1 MDQPAPMRASV
12 GNVQRFHRPTAA
24 RVRWVGSRALGR
36 RLLVVGL
43 VVAPLVA
50 GDLAVRVLIA
60 THRLPVGAAQGPAV
74 EVAWTN
80 YERTGPADILI
91 LGDSLARMGIHPATL
106 ATLTGN
112 SLGRPVTAYN
122 LSTPG
127 AGFHVYRAFIEELD
141 HEDLLPNVVVIG
153 ISTVGLYR
161 TTARPGR
168 LLRSPFGRFV
178 SDCRG
183 VRGLEETLS
192 CHLES
197 ISPLWRWR
205 GQPGRLLEALDDPV
219 PRTSRAN
226 GITLEA
232 DGYGRGRSIPP
243 AGFDKALAVALK
255 NTPPLASAQP
265 DIGAYVAL
273 VEALRSSGT
282 RVVVVLIP
290 YAPPFEDAL
299 EAREPGWQALRSSLL
314 EQLSETA
321 GQPILDSGPVAT
333 WWTVQDS
340 HDVRHF
346 SPRGGKRFTAHL
358 WNNATFRTL
367 VTEALGAAPST
378 ASP

>member
-1 MDQPAPMRASV
+1 MDRQAPERAST
-12 GNVQRFHRPTAA
+12 GDVQRFHRPTAA
-24 RVRWVGSRALGR
+24 SRRRVGSRALSR

-43 VVAPLVA
+43 LVAPLVA
-50 GDLAVRVLIA
+50 GDLAVRALIA
-60 THRLPVGAAQGPAV
+60 THRLPVAAAQGPAV

-122 LSTPG
+122 LSAPG
-127 AGFHVYRAFIEELD
+127 AGFPVYRAFVEELD
-141 HEDLLPNVVVIG
+141 HEGLLPNLAVIG
-153 ISTVGLYR
+153 ISTLGLHR
-161 TTARPGR
+161 TSARAGR
-168 LLRSPFGRFV
+168 VLRSPFGRLV

-197 ISPLWRWR
+197 ISALWRWR
-205 GQPGRLLEALDDPV
+205 GQPGRLLKALADPV
-219 PRTSRAN
+219 PRTSLDN

-232 DGYGRGRSIPP
+232 DGYGRGRSMRP
-243 AGFDKALAVALK
+243 AGFNRALTVALK

-273 VEALRSSGT
+273 VEALRSRGT

-299 EAREPGWQALRSSLL
+299 EAREPGWRALRSSLL
-314 EQLSETA
+314 ERLSETA
-321 GQPILDSGPVAT
+321 GQPILDSGPIAT

-346 SPRGGKRFTAHL
+346 SPRGGTRFTAHL
-358 WNNATFRTL
+358 WDDATFRTL
-367 VTEALGAAPST
+367 VTEALGAAQST